1 MLQMISYK
9 DVNIEH
15 VNAILLDRIKEKNIL
30 YAVEYNQI
38 RKILSCL
45 IGWLV
50 VDVVY
55 IDYVSYMI
63 VKRIM

>member
-1 MLQMISYK
+1 MLQMVTYK
-9 DVNIEH
+9 NVSIEH
-15 VNAILLDRIKEKNIL
+15 VNAILLDRIKEKDIL